1 MFVFFHAWAARRR
14 RYFILL
20 EAVDGESEVYLRVW
34 RCAAGGLGWTREI
47 SVLIWSNLRCESV

>member
-1 MFVFFHAWAARRR
+1 MFVFFHAWAAR

-34 RCAAGGLGWTREI
+34 RCAVGGLK
-47 SVLIWSNLRCESV
+47 CEQM